1 MLKYQGPMRTFWVT
15 FKLHASLPPCRPHL
29 KAAAYNTAF
38 RGLLKPTNIPQP
50 HTWLPDC
57 IVFLML
63 CNPTI
68 RLPRTSRVSVS
79 FSRGS
84 QDIVFDD
91 SRPWH
96 MLEDI
101 FRLIR
106 YIGAAAA
113 ARTLRNLFCN
123 HPEVSRQ
130 DVTKKPNF
138 VFYWLFGHFNLIC
151 CHPNK
156 DPPTSSTNDLIP
168 RDPVSE
174 SETWAIGWQ

>member
-1 MLKYQGPMRTFWVT
+1 VSKEK
-15 FKLHASLPPCRPHL
+15 KLIPIKKPHAQTSGSNAHFLSNVRL
-29 KAAAYNTAF
+29 KAAAYNATF

-57 IVFLML
+57 IVFLMP
-63 CNPTI
+63 CGPAI

-96 MLEDI
+96 MLEDR

-113 ARTLRNLFCN
+113 APTLRDLFCN
-123 HPEVSRQ
+123 HPAGFEARCYEE
-130 DVTKKPNF
+130 TKF
-138 VFYWLFGHFNLIC
+138 CLFLAFL
-151 CHPNK
+151 PF
-156 DPPTSSTNDLIP
+156 
-168 RDPVSE
+168 
-174 SETWAIGWQ
+174 